1 MTAIIEQCVED
12 IWDHYDKD
20 NSGYLDQE
28 EVFVFVNETVR
39 KFGNTNNQL
48 SYTDFNEIFKEF
60 DQDGSGSV
68 DK

>member
-1 MTAIIEQCVED
+1 
-12 IWDHYDKD
+12 
-20 NSGYLDQE
+20 
-28 EVFVFVNETVR
+28 VFVNETVR